1 MANTKDYAM
10 REMILDQCLSTGKE
24 YTREQLQ
31 EIVNK
36 RLAERDMMPIRS
48 RSTILQDIQ
57 EMNEKFYQLYGSY
70 GIVYEDRHRKRYYH
84 YREGIESIYNREL
97 SSEDIEK
104 LQEVRSLLQGF
115 RGMPQFDWLDEM
127 SVRFDQNMMGRQ
139 REIAS
144 FESCITRDAQF
155 FLTLFNAILH
165 KQVITMTYRRFGL
178 EPKQHVLHPYY
189 LKQYRLRWYLLANI
203 DQMEGVCVFALD
215 RILSVK
221 INNKVEYVDSDIDFQ
236 HYFDDIVG
244 ISHPDNGVVEHVIMK
259 ADNWLVNY
267 LETSPIHS
275 SQQIIRKCED
285 NCIVTIDVMI
295 NHELEQELLFYA
307 EHIAVLLPVELREK
321 LAERIRKQLKGYKDI
336 KKKK

>member
-1 MANTKDYAM
+1 MANTKDYPM

-24 YTREQLQ
+24 YTREELQ

-144 FESCITRDAQF
+144 FGTLGTGPCLVWVYHHPADHLPVGTRD
-155 FLTLFNAILH
+155 
-165 KQVITMTYRRFGL
+165 G
-178 EPKQHVLHPYY
+178 ESGG
-189 LKQYRLRWYLLANI
+189 
-203 DQMEGVCVFALD
+203 GVYQNGMQD
-215 RILSVK
+215 
-221 INNKVEYVDSDIDFQ
+221 
-236 HYFDDIVG
+236 
-244 ISHPDNGVVEHVIMK
+244 HPDGCRR
-259 ADNWLVNY
+259 
-267 LETSPIHS
+267 SPTPD
-275 SQQIIRKCED
+275 E
-285 NCIVTIDVMI
+285 V
-295 NHELEQELLFYA
+295 
-307 EHIAVLLPVELREK
+307 
-321 LAERIRKQLKGYKDI
+321 
-336 KKKK
+336 